1 MNNNIT
7 EKIDNEFTP
16 VRFED
21 APDSSEG
28 LPFFEVLDSANI
40 DTQHRRKKQ
49 YIINR
54 MLGATGVGI
63 LFGESGIG
71 KSFIILIILFAT
83 VFKPIAETLGINYFP
98 GKKAVLLVGEG
109 DDGMT
114 DRIRGISAVYNDGD
128 PIPNV
133 VVIKL
138 NRTLDSPA
146 GIKRATEAIRRVI
159 GNSGISMIAVDT
171 LRTFTSGNENL
182 QPDMTKMIASLKE
195 LSTTFNCLVLPTH
208 HPIKTIDPTSP
219 KANAMSGSGVL
230 RANVN
235 DIIYVEKTGGEL
247 ILSSEKCRD
256 AKPAPPMRVVLSEVE
271 LARAVDAEEGDE
283 PETTL
288 VVTAMERDPA
298 VEISTVIR
306 PAAKTTRVD
315 DYLCTLGDVIRGCG
329 KMDDTWHFNR
339 VDGQRWLQD
348 KEGWVYD
355 HAANFFRT
363 SEGRPLKKLEAAGY
377 VSIDSDGEITITETG
392 LKRVSELWKESH

>member
-1 MNNNIT
+1 MKNNIP
-7 EKIDNEFTP
+7 EKLANEFVP
-16 VRFED
+16 IRFED
-21 APDSSEG
+21 ASDSSEG
-28 LPFFEVLDSANI
+28 LLYFEVLDSAKI
-40 DTQHRRKKQ
+40 DTQHRRKRQ
-49 YIINR
+49 YVIDR
-54 MLGATGVGI
+54 MLGTSGVGI
-63 LFGESGIG
+63 FFGESGIG
-71 KSFIILIILFAT
+71 KSFIVLTILFAT
-83 VFKPIAETLGINYFP
+83 VFRPIADHLGINYFP
-98 GKKAVLLVGEG
+98 EKKAVMLIGEG
-109 DDGMT
+109 DEGQP
-114 DRIRGISAVYNDGD
+114 DRIRGISAIYNDGY

-133 VVIKL
+133 EIIKL
-138 NRTLDSPA
+138 NRTLDSSV
-146 GIKRATEAIRRVI
+146 GVKRATEAIRRVV

-235 DIIYVEKTGGEL
+235 DIIYVEKTGGEVF
-247 ILSSEKCRD
+247 LSSEKCRD

-288 VVTAMERDPA
+288 VVTAMEKDTA
-298 VEISTVIR
+298 VEISSV
-306 PAAKTTRVD
+306 AAKVTKLD
-315 DYLCTLGDVIRGCG
+315 DHLRTLGDVIRGCG

-377 VSIDSDGEITITETG
+377 VSIDSDGEITITDTG

>member
-1 MNNNIT
+1 MSNNIT

-28 LPFFEVLDSANI
+28 LPFFEVLDSARI
-40 DTQHRRKKQ
+40 DTQHRNKRQ

-83 VFKPIAETLGINYFP
+83 VFKPIADALGINYFP

-109 DDGMT
+109 DEGMA
-114 DRIRGISAVYNDGD
+114 DRIRGISEIYNNGD
-128 PIPNV
+128 SIPNV
-133 VVIKL
+133 VAIKL
-138 NRTLDSPA
+138 NRTLDSPS
-146 GIKRATEAIRRVI
+146 GLKRAKEAIRATV
-159 GNSGISMIAVDT
+159 GDSPVSMIAVDT
-171 LRTFTSGNENL
+171 LRTFSEGSENL
-182 QPDMTKMIASLKE
+182 QQDMTRLIAAFKDLY
-195 LSTTFNCLVLPTH
+195 TTFNCLVLPTH

-271 LARAVDAEEGDE
+271 LAKAVDAEEGDA

-288 VVTAMERDPA
+288 VVTAMEATAGEVSA
-298 VEISTVIR
+298 VWK
-306 PAAKTTRVD
+306 PKAKTSRLD

-348 KEGWVYD
+348 KEGWIYD

>member
-1 MNNNIT
+1 MPI
-7 EKIDNEFTP
+7 
-16 VRFED
+16 RFED
-21 APDSSEG
+21 ASDSSEG
-28 LPFFEVLDSANI
+28 LLYFEVLDSAKI
-40 DTQHRRKKQ
+40 DTQHRRKRQ
-49 YIINR
+49 YVIDR
-54 MLGATGVGI
+54 MLGTSGVGI
-63 LFGESGIG
+63 FFGESGIG
-71 KSFIILIILFAT
+71 KSFIVLTILFAT
-83 VFKPIAETLGINYFP
+83 VFRPIADHLGINYFP
-98 GKKAVLLVGEG
+98 EKKAVMLIGEG
-109 DDGMT
+109 DEGQP
-114 DRIRGISAVYNDGD
+114 DRIRGISAIYNDGY

-133 VVIKL
+133 EIIKL
-138 NRTLDSPA
+138 NRTLDSSV
-146 GIKRATEAIRRVI
+146 GVKRATEAIRRVV

-235 DIIYVEKTGGEL
+235 DIIYVEKTGGEVF
-247 ILSSEKCRD
+247 LSSEKCRD

-288 VVTAMERDPA
+288 VVTAMEKDTA
-298 VEISTVIR
+298 VEISSV
-306 PAAKTTRVD
+306 AAKVTKLD
-315 DYLCTLGDVIRGCG
+315 DHLRTLGDVIRGCG

-377 VSIDSDGEITITETG
+377 VSIDSDGEITITDTG